1 LVPAPHDRGHRREY
15 LKNAFCRQHLV
26 GETDRWDYRESQVG
40 DDPITPA
47 ADFVTEDPKVCCP
60 QAADGSL
67 GDHAAF
73 PAAPIR
79 NGCHLYGE
87 QAIGDVDSQRRV
99 VDVAAR
105 PTVDP

>member
-1 LVPAPHDRGHRREY
+1 L
-15 LKNAFCRQHLV
+15 
-26 GETDRWDYRESQVG
+26 QVG
-40 DDPITPA
+40 DDAVAPA
-47 ADFVTEDPKVCCP
+47 ADFVAEDPKAADP
-60 QAADGSL
+60 MAADGSF

-73 PAAPIR
+73 PAAPVW

-87 QAIGDVDSQRRV
+87 QAVGDVDGQRRV